1 MGARIRGALGLVVVS
16 IVRVAAWIAS
26 RFRGGNRHPDAFYDP
41 PASVPAAPGALL
53 RQEPFTRGLPP
64 GAMGW
69 RVLYTS
75 TRADGTPAVAS
86 GLVVV
91 PSPRPDGPLPV
102 IAWAHGTTGVARHCA
117 PSLLD
122 DPFGT
127 GALLVLDRVL
137 AAGWA
142 VVATDYL
149 GLGTA
154 APHGYLV
161 GAEAA
166 RAVLDVV
173 RAAPSVEG
181 VGALGRPVVWGHSQ
195 GGGAAL
201 WTGQLAQSYAPDVPL
216 LGVAALSPASDLVAL
231 AENLAVVRGGAV
243 FASYTIRGMAAT
255 YPDIRL
261 EDWVRPGGRSLV
273 RIMAGR
279 GLRGVEVVVGVIAAL
294 VAPRPLWSSD
304 PATGALGARLA
315 ENVPR
320 GPIDVPLLIGQ
331 GLADPLIRPDRQAA
345 YAASLAE
352 AGTAVDYRTYAG
364 FNHTGVVGPDSP
376 LIPELFAWT
385 EARFAETGAVAAD

>member
-1 MGARIRGALGLVVVS
+1 MGARIRGALGLAVVAVVRVVVA
-16 IVRVAAWIAS
+16 VVA
-26 RFRGGNRHPDAFYDP
+26 RFRGGVRHPDAFYEAP
-41 PASVPAAPGALL
+41 PSVPSAPGTLL
-53 RQEPFTRGLPP
+53 RQEPFSRGLPP
-64 GAMGW
+64 GSRGW
-69 RVLYTS
+69 RILYTS

-91 PSPRPDGPLPV
+91 PEPRPAGPLPV

-127 GALLVLDRVL
+127 GALLVLEQVL

-166 RAVLDVV
+166 HAVLDAV
-173 RAAPSVEG
+173 RAAPWVEG
-181 VGALGRPVVWGHSQ
+181 PGPLGRAVVWGHSQ

-201 WTGQLAQSYAPDVPL
+201 WTGQVAPGYAPEVEL
-216 LGVAALSPASDLVAL
+216 LGVAALAPASHLIAL
-231 AENLAVVRGGAV
+231 AANLAVVRGGAV
-243 FASYTIRGMAAT
+243 FASYTICGMEAT
-255 YPDIRL
+255 YPEIAMA
-261 EDWVRPGGRSLV
+261 EWVRPGAQRLV
-273 RIMAGR
+273 RLMAAR
-279 GLRGVEVVVGVIAAL
+279 GLGGAEVVVALVAAL
-294 VAPRPLWSSD
+294 VAPRPLWVRD
-304 PATGALGARLA
+304 PATAALGARLA

-320 GPIDVPLLIGQ
+320 GPIPFPLLVAQ
-331 GLADPLIRPDRQAA
+331 GLADPLVHPDRQAE
-345 YAASLAE
+345 YAAALAE
-352 AGTAVDYRTYAG
+352 AGTAVDYRTFAG
-364 FNHTGVVGPDSP
+364 FDHTGVVGPDSP

-385 EARFAETGAVAAD
+385 EARFAEGDAG